1 MDPLVQILFVAVVCV
16 VTGALAARKGY
27 NFFFW
32 VLAGGIIGLLALAF
46 LPFTNKG
53 ENEQLKKR
61 GNLIGSGI
69 SVVVVLAGLLM
80 NYL

>member
-32 VLAGGIIGLLALAF
+32 VLAGGIVGLLARRF
-46 LPFTNKG
+46 CPLPTKG
-53 ENEQLKKR
+53 KIN
-61 GNLIGSGI
+61 S
-69 SVVVVLAGLLM
+69 
-80 NYL
+80 